1 MAYRLACILAIAG
14 VLAGAVSAADPAGAK
29 GIPPWEWE
37 VSSTSVEPGEALTV
51 TLRFG
56 EFPDP
61 RIALDTFDLAEVNQL
76 LELYPADELVA
87 AIEEVRSLDESLAI
101 PVTFGRVSN
110 DVARAEVV
118 IPTGGDW
125 VLVPMPWDYAYGV
138 VPHERYPNVP
148 EPVEISVGGGG
159 TLSSWILPA
168 LPALFGLPL
177 AALMLRSRHSQYS
190 PRQDP
195 ISERA

>member
-1 MAYRLACILAIAG
+1 MARAVARVFLAGAIVAG
-14 VLAGAVSAADPAGAK
+14 VLSMTGPAGAK

-37 VSSTSVEPGEALTV
+37 VSSTSVDPGESFTV
-51 TLRFG
+51 TLHFG

-61 RIALDTFDLAEVNQL
+61 RVALGTFDLREVNQL
-76 LELYPADELVA
+76 LELYPADELAA
-87 AIEEVRSLDESLAI
+87 AIEEVRGLDESLAI
-101 PVTFGRVSN
+101 PVTFRRVSD

-118 IPTGGDW
+118 IPTEGDW

-148 EPVEISVGGGG
+148 EPVGISVGGAG
-159 TLSSWILPA
+159 TSVSSWILPA

-177 AALMLRSRHSQYS
+177 AALMLRSRHS
-190 PRQDP
+190 RQGP
-195 ISERA
+195 LPERA